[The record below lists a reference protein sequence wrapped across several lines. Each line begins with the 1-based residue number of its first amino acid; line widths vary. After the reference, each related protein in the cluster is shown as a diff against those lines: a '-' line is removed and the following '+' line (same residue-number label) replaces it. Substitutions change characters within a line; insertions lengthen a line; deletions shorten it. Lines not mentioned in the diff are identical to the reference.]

1 MLNKHFFY
9 KILIYIKISKNFTQN
24 FHLSMIFT
32 GLCSFFILSG
42 CQSQTTLQQQES
54 YVFGTRVEISI
65 SQTKP
70 EIAQQ
75 AITAALHEL
84 DRLHRQLHPW
94 QIDSEL
100 SQVNRAFQSGQL
112 ITLSAELTELIRH
125 SQQFE
130 QLSDGLF
137 NPAIGLLIREW
148 GFQQEHAAPAPPPAA
163 TLHALLSPPPSTQA
177 IELNGNQ
184 AHSRQARIALDF
196 GGMAKGWAL
205 DRVAQILHQH
215 QVEHALINIGG
226 NILAMGQKAPKQ
238 PWRVGI
244 QHPRQG
250 VAMAVVNLADGEAI
264 GTSGDY
270 QRYFVYQNQRY
281 CHLILPKTGYST
293 CQRQSATVLI
303 SGGKHVG
310 LRSDVASK
318 PIYFSAPAQIINYAQ
333 RFGVAGVLLVEGNGE
348 VRLNQAMQSRVEWL
362 IAPPH
367 SQLLD

>member
-1 MLNKHFFY
+1 MLNTHFFY
-9 KILIYIKISKNFTQN
+9 IILIYIKISKNFTLN
-24 FHLSMIFT
+24 FHLPTHFIA
-32 GLCSFFILSG
+32 LCVLFILAG
-42 CQSQTTLQQQES
+42 CQSEVSLQQQES

-65 SQTKP
+65 AQTRP
-70 EIAQQ
+70 ETAQQ
-75 AITAALHEL
+75 AIRAALQEL

-94 QIDSEL
+94 QTDSEL
-100 SQVNRAFQSGQL
+100 FQVNRALQSGHS
-112 ITLSAELTELIRH
+112 TTVSAELAELIRA
-125 SQQFE
+125 SQQSE
-130 QLSDGLF
+130 RLSDGLF
-137 NPAIGLLIREW
+137 NPAIGLLVREW
-148 GFQQEHAAPAPPPAA
+148 GFQQEHAAPQPPPAA
-163 TLHALLSPPPSTQA
+163 TLQQLLTPPPTTLA
-177 IELNGNQ
+177 IELNGTQ
-184 AHSRQARIALDF
+184 AHSRQAHIALDF

-205 DRVAQILHQH
+205 DRVAQILRQH
-215 QVEHALINIGG
+215 QVQHALINIGG

-250 VAMAVVNLADGEAI
+250 VAMAVLNLADGEAI

-270 QRYFVYQNQRY
+270 QRYFVYQNRRY

-303 SGGKHVG
+303 HGGVGAG

-318 PIYFSAPAQIINYAQ
+318 PIYFSAPAQVVDYAQ

-348 VRLNQAMQSRVEWL
+348 VKLNRVMQSRVEWL

-367 SQLLD
+367 SQLID